1 MKRRTDDLHGRA
13 PAHIMRA
20 GEADNDT
27 LIREI
32 VAAAA
37 LAVDRVRWPRGLD
50 RARAPEIVHAYLS
63 DHSRYQEENELQIIR
78 LPRALVV
85 TGVHDCKSSAVFAYA
100 MLRAAGYR
108 VRLRFIRQ
116 PARPWWSHVYAVAD
130 GVAVDP
136 LLPLGHE
143 APQTARMDYE

>member
-32 VAAAA
+32 VSAAR
-37 LAVDRVRWPRGLD
+37 LAVERVRWPRGLD
-50 RARAPEIVHAYLS
+50 RSKAREMVHAYLS
-63 DHSRYQEENELQIIR
+63 EHSEYREEAELQIIR
-78 LPRALVV
+78 LPRALVL
-85 TGVHDCKSSAVFAYA
+85 TGVHDCKSSAVFAYS

-108 VRLRFIRQ
+108 VRLRFIKQ
-116 PARPWWSHVYAVAD
+116 PARPWWSHVYVMAD

-143 APQTARMDYE
+143 APSMAVLDY